1 MFACEALFICVIIR
15 SASQSQHLLCLQEL
29 IRHELKIQ
37 KGEEKEDGVCRGK
50 KTISLRKVKSEWGG
64 EMAPALTGIRRGWF
78 QCSIQVILCHS
89 EPQWKSFVSFPTSVW
104 TDEKFSA
111 LSSTRTLVRATWK
124 SIELHVFTMHMCCVA
139 NGQPDASE
147 IWLWK
152 ETSR

>member
-1 MFACEALFICVIIR
+1 MKHYLSPSLSVLPLSPSTFCVYRNWFAMNWEYKTTKKKKTGC
-15 SASQSQHLLCLQEL
+15 
-29 IRHELKIQ
+29 
-37 KGEEKEDGVCRGK
+37 KGAK

-64 EMAPALTGIRRGWF
+64 EMAPALTGNRRVWF
-78 QCSIQVILCHS
+78 QCSIQVILYHS

-104 TDEKFSA
+104 ADEKFSA

-124 SIELHVFTMHMCCVA
+124 SIEVHVFTMHMCCVA
-139 NGQPDASE
+139 NAQPDASE